1 MSFLLT
7 STRTQSIQISP
18 KNANVYIKRGHVRYF
33 LKDYQAAIKD
43 YTQAI
48 QIAPK
53 NVKAYIKRG
62 DAQYPLKKYQAA
74 IDDYTKAIRLSP
86 DSADAYTT
94 RGLVYENNLQ
104 NKQEAIKNYQK
115 AATLYKQQGATDKY
129 KKIIYKIQKLQQR
142 KPQSSN

>member
-1 MSFLLT
+1 M
-7 STRTQSIQISP
+7 
-18 KNANVYIKRGHVRYF
+18 KRGYARHF

-53 NVKAYIKRG
+53 NVTAYIKRG
-62 DAQYPLKKYQAA
+62 DAQYSLKKYQAA

-86 DSADAYTT
+86 DSVDAYKN
-94 RGLVYENNLQ
+94 RGFVYEKNLQ
-104 NKQEAIKNYQK
+104 NKQEDK
-115 AATLYKQQGATDKY
+115 KQRATDKY
-129 KKIIYKIQKLQQR
+129 KKTIYKIQKLQQR